1 LIPYAMH
8 NQPQHQYAPAPP
20 QINPAYD
27 PSFYPSSTDSTPPNG
42 FYINTHH
49 PHNVTPQSYPHQI
62 LSPTSSTSTT
72 DPDSEQKRLRNTAA
86 SARFR
91 AKKKR
96 REQSLERASTEK
108 RQQVQRL
115 EKRVGELEEEN
126 RWLKDLVWE
135 HGSVRERKEKELRE
149 REGRDEKEEDMG
161 KKEGERNDGVGTN

>member
-1 LIPYAMH
+1 MH
-8 NQPQHQYAPAPP
+8 NQHPQQHQHQYPP
-20 QINPAYD
+20 INPAYD
-27 PSFYPSSTDSTPPNG
+27 PSFYPSSTDSTPPSG

-49 PHNVTPQSYPHQI
+49 NNPQTIQPQHGGQSYPHQI

-96 REQSLERASTEK
+96 REQSLERSSTEK

-115 EKRVGELEEEN
+115 EHRVGELEEEN
-126 RWLKDLVWE
+126 RSGLGAW
-135 HGSVRERKEKELRE
+135 E
-149 REGRDEKEEDMG
+149 REGE
-161 KKEGERNDGVGTN
+161 EGEGAQGTG

>member
-1 LIPYAMH
+1 
-8 NQPQHQYAPAPP
+8 
-20 QINPAYD
+20 
-27 PSFYPSSTDSTPPNG
+27 SFYPSSTDSTPPSG

-49 PHNVTPQSYPHQI
+49 NNPQNIQPQHGGQSYPHQI

-96 REQSLERASTEK
+96 REQSLERSSTEK

-115 EKRVGELEEEN
+115 ENRVGELEEEN

-135 HGSVRERKEKELRE
+135 RGSVRERKEKELKE
-149 REGRDEKEEDMG
+149 RDEKEEDMG